1 MDTEVLTQ
9 GQVGVEEAYFIDNK
23 YAYLGVL
30 TGVLL
35 FQAINWLTQFIP
47 PANPTPLS
55 KDEYRNLLTS
65 WTHSVITGV
74 GAILGFIMYPKILED
89 PVLFI
94 NPYSYALT
102 AISSGYFIFD
112 IIDGVKI
119 NGFKDKSVQLDV
131 IQHSNGKTDDV
142 KTGYKVSGD
151 ATRNHRN
158 GTNDVT
164 KRANDVIESENNNS
178 DAINDVKPIG
188 NDNKTAHDII
198 EGIKKGLKAK
208 YDVILHHIFMVLMF
222 VYNLLICHCVGF
234 VVITLYGEF
243 NTIFLHMRKILQVHK
258 VDFNSTLYRANAWV
272 NLVTFMTCR
281 FGALGAILLGMAVW
295 SHRVSRAYYIT
306 LSVSVFVVGV
316 TQVIILR
323 MVLKSDFFR
332 PNKRMASSENG
343 SANQKVV
350 SSENG
355 SVNKIQNG
363 AIDQENNISKE
374 YCNGVSNDTIEDK
387 KSM

>member
-1 MDTEVLTQ
+1 MDTESLLQEDNIRT
-9 GQVGVEEAYFIDNK
+9 EDFIDNK
-23 YAYLGVL
+23 YAYIGVL

-35 FQAINWLTQFIP
+35 FQAVNWLTQFIP
-47 PANPTPLS
+47 PTNPTSLS

-74 GAILGFIMYPKILED
+74 GAIIGFVLYPGILED

-94 NPYSYALT
+94 NPYSYGLA

-119 NGFKDKSVQLDV
+119 NGFRDRSVKYDVTHNRNGKLSDV
-131 IQHSNGKTDDV
+131 IKKSDDV
-142 KTGYKVSGD
+142 I
-151 ATRNHRN
+151 RNNQN

-164 KRANDVIESENNNS
+164 TGINDVI
-178 DAINDVKPIG
+178 KHG
-188 NDNKTAHDII
+188 NDSTTANYII
-198 EGIKKGLKAK
+198 KGIKKGLRAK

-243 NTIFLHMRKILQVHK
+243 NTIFLHMRKILQVYK
-258 VDFNSTLYRANAWV
+258 VDFNSTLYRTNAWI

-295 SHRVSRAYYIT
+295 SHRVSTAYYIT
-306 LSVSVFVVGV
+306 LSISVFVVGV

-332 PNKRMASSENG
+332 PNKAVVASSENG
-343 SANQKVV
+343 SANKL
-350 SSENG
+350 
-355 SVNKIQNG
+355 QNG
-363 AIDQENNISKE
+363 AVDHENNISKE
-374 YCNGVSNDTIEDK
+374 YCNGVSNERKEDK
-387 KSM
+387 KSI